1 MQRFAN
7 VISLREMCNDSAFAV
22 LRFASIKGVENMAG
36 WEESRNAFIQKMK
49 KAKVTLEKILERDP
63 ERLVFSAGECSRLEG
78 LMERNDK
85 ILTKLEKGEFTVAIV
100 GLEKAGKSTLGN
112 ALLKDIFLPE
122 YTERCTYTTTKIKA
136 GTEDSGE
143 IIFYTYEEFNA
154 DFQKMMTQIG
164 YEGSA
169 DMNMPLDTFNAWWQ
183 SMEEKNPDK
192 FARFNGTTV
201 EDIRFIL
208 RDNKII
214 REFLGKAPKNFLGV
228 EQLRSNDFRIF
239 ITGIAGYVDGAVDR
253 KGYPY
258 AVKQVNISSAMLG
271 DMAHIVLYDVP
282 GFDSPT
288 NLHKK
293 QTEEMLNAA
302 DAIIL
307 VTNVGSSPNLVGT
320 QLDMLCKSRDE
331 DNVALSEKAFVFG
344 NRLDD
349 AGNANVARDNMAA
362 LRKDATEKY
371 RIARPEHIVCG
382 SAKAYLE
389 GLDKWSEDEVRRGKA
404 NIRAKIIPW
413 KLPDG
418 DGIDVLR
425 DKMKRYYETERYAVL
440 RKRAENTLHDAEKFL
455 REVLE
460 KNSGQEGRSKYNN
473 GARYVLEI
481 KNLLPKFFEE
491 AKIIGE
497 DYKKRIWEKRPFSAL
512 ITEYMA
518 EIYPNVDEAMVQKCE
533 LRTKNDVAHLYNVER
548 VDTEVREELQVQF
561 AKRIV
566 QRTAKETGELEEEI
580 YEKLVKRLLDIVG
593 MQESSPYYSE
603 LKADTRRMFTEI
615 LEKHDGENCRFNTLV
630 ERFTTSPIEAVIKCT
645 FGGDTRYNK
654 LIEANSLPQF
664 FSLAA
669 YYQSAKA
676 VQGEEVNLDDEAA
689 RWQVFS
695 RILLHEDFGKKEE
708 EANEEVLR
716 ALFEESRAASAN
728 PSPARKE
735 KRNIAGDIPSPKA
748 FDREPVLQ
756 AASAAV
762 DFLPFGKWAKLFAKA
777 GIHLGENT
785 DMGRKALRQIKN
797 IIHNID
803 WQAKSQ
809 DERMVDLDAGVHD
822 FCSNV
827 PLGEK
832 RTLQAVL
839 LDLHHAAQAKKAR
852 KNDEIAQSYPNDKE
866 RNEARKAQ
874 MIADINDDI
883 AILRDLTI
891 HAVVRAI
898 DLEMAFISVIMNNI
912 DLIRGDS
919 QSETQ
924 NLFDAW
930 IENNVVKLR
939 EAEYVRL
946 ECDSMEAETRR
957 NIIDA
962 AEKLLYE
969 MEA

>member
-1 MQRFAN
+1 
-7 VISLREMCNDSAFAV
+7 
-22 LRFASIKGVENMAG
+22 MAG
-36 WEESRNAFIQKMK
+36 WEESREAFIQKMK
-49 KAKVTLEKILERDP
+49 KAKVTLEKILECDP
-63 ERLVFSAGECSRLEG
+63 ARLVFSAEERSHLEG

-122 YTERCTYTTTKIKA
+122 YTERCTYTTTEIKA

-143 IIFYTYEEFNA
+143 IIFYTCEEFNA

-169 DMNMPLDTFNAWWQ
+169 DMKLPLDDFNKWWQ

-192 FARFNGTTV
+192 FERFNGTTV

-208 RDNKII
+208 RDNEIL
-214 REFLGKAPKNFLGV
+214 RGLLGSPKKTFRGA
-228 EQLRSNDFRIF
+228 ERLRSRDFRIF
-239 ITGIAGYVDGAVDR
+239 ITGISEYDRNGVAVR
-253 KGYPY
+253 TAHPY
-258 AVKQVNISSAMLG
+258 AVKRVNISSTMLG

-288 NLHKK
+288 DLHKK
-293 QTEEMLNAA
+293 QTEEMLQAA

-307 VTNVGSSPNLVGT
+307 VTNVGDRPNLVGT
-320 QLDMLCKSRDE
+320 QLDMLRKGRDE
-331 DNVALSEKAFVFG
+331 DNISLAEKAFVFG
-344 NRLDD
+344 NKVDR
-349 AGNANVARDNMAA
+349 ARNEKVAHDNMAA
-362 LRKDATEKY
+362 LCKDATEKY

-389 GLDKWSEDEVRRGKA
+389 GLDKWSEDEERRGKVYV
-404 NIRAKIIPW
+404 RALLEKW
-413 KLPDG
+413 ALADG
-418 DGIDVLR
+418 DGIDVLQR
-425 DKMKRYYETERYAVL
+425 KMKQYYETERYTVL

-455 REVLE
+455 REILE
-460 KNSGQEGRSKYNN
+460 QNSEQEGRSKYNN

-491 AKIIGE
+491 AKMIGE
-497 DYKKRIWEKRPFSAL
+497 DYKKRIWEERPFSAL
-512 ITEYMA
+512 ITDYMA
-518 EIYPNVDEAMVQKCE
+518 EIYPDVDEAMVQKCE

-566 QRTAKETGELEEEI
+566 QRTAKETGKWEEEI
-580 YEKLVKRLLDIVG
+580 YEELVKRLLNIVG
-593 MQESSPYYSE
+593 MQESSPHYSA

-664 FSLAA
+664 FSLSA

-676 VQGEEVNLDDEAA
+676 VQGEEVNLDDEEA

-695 RILLHEDFGKKEE
+695 RILLHEDFGNKEE
-708 EANEEVLR
+708 EENKAVLR
-716 ALFEESRAASAN
+716 TLFEESGAASAAPRQN
-728 PSPARKE
+728 AL
-735 KRNIAGDIPSPKA
+735 
-748 FDREPVLQ
+748 DRDLRAQ

-785 DMGRKALRQIKN
+785 EMGRKAIRQIKN
-797 IIHNID
+797 MVNNFD
-803 WQAKSQ
+803 WQAKNAK
-809 DERMVDLDAGVHD
+809 ERMADLNAGVHD
-822 FCSNV
+822 FCSHV

-839 LDLHHAAQAKKAR
+839 LKLHHEAQAKKTR
-852 KNDEIAQSYPNDKE
+852 KNDEIAQRYPNDKE

-874 MIADINDDI
+874 MIADINEDI

-891 HAVVRAI
+891 HGVVRAI

-919 QSETQ
+919 QRETQ
-924 NLFDAW
+924 NLFDTW
-930 IENNVVKLR
+930 IENNVENLR
-939 EAEYVRL
+939 EKEYVQLKR
-946 ECDSMEAETRR
+946 DSMEAETRR

>member
-1 MQRFAN
+1 
-7 VISLREMCNDSAFAV
+7 
-22 LRFASIKGVENMAG
+22 MAG
-36 WEESRNAFIQKMK
+36 WEESREAFIQKMK

-63 ERLVFSAGECSRLEG
+63 ARLVFSAEERSRLEG

-169 DMNMPLDTFNAWWQ
+169 DMKLPLDDFNKWWQ

-192 FARFNGTTV
+192 FERFNGTTV

-214 REFLGKAPKNFLGV
+214 RDLLGTPKKTFRGA
-228 EQLRSNDFRIF
+228 ECLRSRDFRIF
-239 ITGIAGYVDGAVDR
+239 ITGISEYDSNGVAMRTAH
-253 KGYPY
+253 PY
-258 AVKQVNISSAMLG
+258 AVKRVNISSTMLG

-288 NLHKK
+288 DLHKK
-293 QTEEMLNAA
+293 QTEEMLQAA

-307 VTNVGSSPNLVGT
+307 VTNVGDRPNLVGT
-320 QLDMLCKSRDE
+320 QLDMLRKGRDE
-331 DNVALSEKAFVFG
+331 DNISLAEKAFVFG
-344 NRLDD
+344 NKVDR
-349 AGNANVARDNMAA
+349 AGNEKMAHDNMAA
-362 LRKDATEKY
+362 LCKDATEKY

-389 GLDKWSEDEVRRGKA
+389 GLDKWSEDEVRRGKVYV
-404 NIRAKIIPW
+404 RALLEKW
-413 KLPDG
+413 ALPDG
-418 DGIDVLR
+418 DGIDVLQR
-425 DKMKRYYETERYAVL
+425 KMKQYYETERYAVL

-455 REVLE
+455 REILE
-460 KNSGQEGRSKYNN
+460 QNSEQEGRSKYNN

-491 AKIIGE
+491 AKMIGE
-497 DYKKRIWEKRPFSAL
+497 DYKKRIWEERPFSAL
-512 ITEYMA
+512 ITDYMA
-518 EIYPNVDEAMVQKCE
+518 EIYPDVDETMVQKCE

-566 QRTAKETGELEEEI
+566 QRTAKETGKWEEEI
-580 YEKLVKRLLDIVG
+580 YEKLVERLLNIVG
-593 MQESSPYYSE
+593 MQESSPHYSA

-615 LEKHDGENCRFNTLV
+615 LERHDGENCRFNTLV

-664 FSLAA
+664 FSLSA

-676 VQGEEVNLDDEAA
+676 VQGEEVNLDDEEA

-708 EANEEVLR
+708 EENEAVLR
-716 ALFEESRAASAN
+716 TLFEESGAASVA
-728 PSPARKE
+728 SPPNAL
-735 KRNIAGDIPSPKA
+735 
-748 FDREPVLQ
+748 DREPLAQ

-777 GIHLGENT
+777 GLHLGENT
-785 DMGRKALRQIKN
+785 EMGKRAMRQIKN
-797 IIHNID
+797 IVNNLD
-803 WQAKSQ
+803 WQAKNAK
-809 DERMVDLDAGVHD
+809 ERMADLDAGVRD
-822 FCSNV
+822 FCSHV
-827 PLGEK
+827 LLEEQ

-839 LDLHHAAQAKKAR
+839 LKLHHEAQAKKTR
-852 KNDEIAQSYPNDKE
+852 KNDEIAQRYPNDKE

-874 MIADINDDI
+874 MIADINEDI

-891 HAVVRAI
+891 HGVVRAI

-919 QSETQ
+919 QRETQ
-924 NLFDAW
+924 NLFDTW
-930 IENNVVKLR
+930 IETNVENLR
-939 EAEYVRL
+939 EKEYVQLKR
-946 ECDSMEAETRR
+946 DSMEAETRR

>member
-1 MQRFAN
+1 
-7 VISLREMCNDSAFAV
+7 
-22 LRFASIKGVENMAG
+22 MAG

-49 KAKVTLEKILERDP
+49 KAKVTLEKILERPP
-63 ERLVFSAGECSRLEG
+63 ERPVFSAGERSRLEG

-183 SMEEKNPDK
+183 SMEERNPDK
-192 FARFNGTTV
+192 FERFNGTTV

-214 REFLGKAPKNFLGV
+214 REFLGTPKKTFRGA
-228 EQLRSNDFRIF
+228 ESLRSRDFRIF
-239 ITGIAGYVDGAVDR
+239 ITGISEYDRNGVAVR
-253 KGYPY
+253 TAYPY
-258 AVKQVNISSAMLG
+258 AVKRVNISSTMLG

-288 NLHKK
+288 DLHKK
-293 QTEEMLNAA
+293 QTEEMLQAA

-307 VTNVGSSPNLVGT
+307 VTNVGDRPNLVGT
-320 QLDMLCKSRDE
+320 QLDMLCKGRDE
-331 DNVALSEKAFVFG
+331 DNISLAEKAFVFG
-344 NRLDD
+344 NKVDR
-349 AGNANVARDNMAA
+349 AGNEKMACGNMAA
-362 LRKDATEKY
+362 LCKDATDKY

-389 GLDKWSEDEVRRGKA
+389 GLDKWSEDEVRRGKVYV
-404 NIRAKIIPW
+404 RALLEEW
-413 KLPDG
+413 ALPDG
-418 DGIDVLR
+418 DGIDTLQR
-425 DKMKRYYETERYAVL
+425 KMKQYYETERYAVL

-497 DYKKRIWEKRPFSAL
+497 DYKKRIWEERPFSAL

-708 EANEEVLR
+708 EANEAVLR

-762 DFLPFGKWAKLFAKA
+762 DFLPFGKWAKLFAKT

-946 ECDSMEAETRR
+946 ERDSMEAETRR

>member
-7 VISLREMCNDSAFAV
+7 VISLQEMCNDSAFAAPG
-22 LRFASIKGVENMAG
+22 FASIKGVENMAG

-63 ERLVFSAGECSRLEG
+63 ERLVFSAGERSRLEG

-214 REFLGKAPKNFLGV
+214 REFLGKAPKKFLGV

-293 QTEEMLNAA
+293 QTEEMLHAA

-455 REVLE
+455 REILE

-497 DYKKRIWEKRPFSAL
+497 DYKKRIWEERPFSAL

-518 EIYPNVDEAMVQKCE
+518 EIYPDVDEAMVQKCE

-676 VQGEEVNLDDEAA
+676 VQGEEVNLDDEEA

-708 EANEEVLR
+708 KENEEVLR
-716 ALFEESRAASAN
+716 SLFEESGAASVA
-728 PSPARKE
+728 SPPNAL
-735 KRNIAGDIPSPKA
+735 
-748 FDREPVLQ
+748 DREPLAQ

-762 DFLPFGKWAKLFAKA
+762 DFLPFGRWAKLFAKA

-785 DMGRKALRQIKN
+785 DMGRKALRQVKN

-803 WQAKSQ
+803 WQSKSVE
-809 DERMVDLDAGVHD
+809 ERKADLDAGVHD

-839 LDLHHAAQAKKAR
+839 LDIHHAAQAKKAR

-874 MIADINDDI
+874 MISDINDDI

-946 ECDSMEAETRR
+946 ERDSMEAETRR